1 VVIRLITV
9 AVTVTIALFLVIVVI
24 VIVIVITACDPR
36 ANHGEADDATNTI
49 T

>member
-9 AVTVTIALFLVIVVI
+9 AVTVTIALFLVIVL
-24 VIVIVITACDPR
+24 VIVITACDPR

-49 T
+49 S

>member
-9 AVTVTIALFLVIVVI
+9 AVTVTIALFLVIVI
-24 VIVIVITACDPR
+24 VLVIVITACDPR